1 MLCSQ
6 FIVLMVL
13 VEPLQYT
20 RPRRHRSKES
30 QIPVLIDLTPQEVSS
45 CLVPTKSGIPDAS
58 TPNMLLFFMEI
69 QNQTQLE
76 EAKGT
81 QESLGPTPCQEQDCV
96 L

>member
-1 MLCSQ
+1 
-6 FIVLMVL
+6 
-13 VEPLQYT
+13 
-20 RPRRHRSKES
+20 
-30 QIPVLIDLTPQEVSS
+30 
-45 CLVPTKSGIPDAS
+45 
-58 TPNMLLFFMEI
+58 MLLFFMEI

>member
-13 VEPLQYT
+13 VEPLQYI

-45 CLVPTKSGIPDAS
+45 CFVPTKSGLPDAS